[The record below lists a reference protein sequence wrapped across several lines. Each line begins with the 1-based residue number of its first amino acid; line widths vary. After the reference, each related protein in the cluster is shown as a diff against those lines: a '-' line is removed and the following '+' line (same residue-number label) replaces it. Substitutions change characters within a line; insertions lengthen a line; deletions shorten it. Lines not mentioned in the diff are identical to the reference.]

1 MRAIHGLAVLV
12 TLTAAGSAWAQSGG
26 VYLDVKRLS
35 TSKDSNAR
43 TQMHY
48 YSDKDVNRTTS
59 LGITVKNMSQ
69 QESQVTVEWF
79 FVAKTLNGNLRWI
92 FDKGADALTMA
103 KTSHTN
109 LVVNSKD
116 LQASVTESYA
126 YRSQTGSKPDGY
138 IVRAKMADKVVAISA
153 SSRPLEQAAKDEKQI
168 KGMLEAAEQGNKDQ
182 PQPPA
187 AAQPAGAANPADVRP
202 TVPGALPAGEA
213 SRVPR
218 RL

>member
-1 MRAIHGLAVLV
+1 MRTLLGMAVGVALA
-12 TLTAAGSAWAQSGG
+12 AAGSAPAQTGG

-48 YSDKDVNRTTS
+48 YSDKDVNRTVS

-69 QESQVTVEWF
+69 QEGRVTVEWF
-79 FVAKTLNGNLRWI
+79 FIAKTLNGNLRWI
-92 FDKGADALTMA
+92 YDKGSDALTMA

-109 LVVNSKD
+109 LVANSKE
-116 LQASVTESYA
+116 LQATVTESYA

-138 IVRAKMADKVVAISA
+138 IVRAKMADKVIAVSA
-153 SSRPLEQAAKDEKQI
+153 SSRPLEQAARDEKQI
-168 KGMLEAAEQGNKDQ
+168 QGMLDAAERGNRDQ

-187 AAQPAGAANPADVRP
+187 AARPAGAANPAN
-202 TVPGALPAGEA
+202 AGEA
-213 SRVPR
+213 APGVVPSGEAARIPR